1 MRSIVGAF
9 LLPPVSAASEGGES
23 EGGEEEWC
31 WRVVAVAEVAENAF
45 EDAEE
50 AGVVPGVIGIAGD
63 AVDEEP

>member
-1 MRSIVGAF
+1 
-9 LLPPVSAASEGGES
+9 VSDGGES

-31 WRVVAVAEVAENAF
+31 WRVAEVAENAF

-63 AVDEEP
+63 LVDEEP